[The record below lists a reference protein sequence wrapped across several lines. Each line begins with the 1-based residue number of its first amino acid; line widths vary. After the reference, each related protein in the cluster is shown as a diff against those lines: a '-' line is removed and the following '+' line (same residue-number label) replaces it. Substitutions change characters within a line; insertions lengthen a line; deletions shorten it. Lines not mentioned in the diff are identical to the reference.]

1 MTAVPIATV
10 FGGPL
15 SGALLGLHGYLGV
28 EAGVGSSSSRAPS
41 PCCSGSSPSS
51 SSRTGRRTSNG
62 SHLRSV
68 MHSISALP
76 LRRKRPA
83 PMAILELARRS
94 TNPCVIQLGLVY
106 FCLVVGLYRIGFWMP
121 QVLQTFGLYNLSI
134 GFLTAI
140 PYLIAAIGMVI
151 AGTPLRCQGR
161 AHLACG
167 AAALCVGRGLRLV
180 GKCRAPSAPHACA
193 LACRPRTLC
202 RHRHFWSLPTSIL
215 TCTGAAAGL
224 ALINSIG
231 NCGGFVGPVIVGHLK
246 VATGDF
252 TAALLFLAGA
262 LALAGDWRSIS
273 GRWRTAGGGR
283 EALRRQYY
291 LSRQ

>member
-1 MTAVPIATV
+1 
-10 FGGPL
+10 
-15 SGALLGLHGYLGV
+15 
-28 EAGVGSSSSRAPS
+28 
-41 PCCSGSSPSS
+41 
-51 SSRTGRRTSNG
+51 
-62 SHLRSV
+62 

-83 PMAILELARRS
+83 PMAIMELARRS

-202 RHRHFWSLPTSIL
+202 RHRHFWSLPTAIL

>member
-180 GKCRAPSAPHACA
+180 GKCRAPSAHHACA

-202 RHRHFWSLPTSIL
+202 RHRHFWSLPTSPDL
-215 TCTGAAAGL
+215 HRRRGGARAYQLHRQLRWICRASHRWALEGGDGRLHRGASVPCRCARLGRGL
-224 ALINSIG
+224 ALHFG
-231 NCGGFVGPVIVGHLK
+231 QVE
-246 VATGDF
+246 D
-252 TAALLFLAGA
+252 
-262 LALAGDWRSIS
+262 R
-273 GRWRTAGGGR
+273 RWRARG
-283 EALRRQYY
+283 AA
-291 LSRQ
+291 